1 MQKVIRYRFGG
12 YLGNRMFEAML
23 AHSIAERIPGLAVT
37 GDALPE
43 WGLAPPKLALPARHV
58 KLGGH
63 RVDVAHLGYLLR
75 EGIIDGIESMALGF
89 RMDLL
94 PARATAERL
103 FPAGLAEG
111 VDLGAETLVISI
123 RAAEI
128 LGPRHASYRPLPI
141 AFYAR
146 LVAETGL
153 RPAFV
158 GQIADDPYSQA
169 LRARFPGAVFLP
181 SQGAM
186 ADFATLR
193 RARHLCVSISSFAW
207 LAAWLSEAQSIHLPV
222 AGMYHPQHRKEID
235 LLPVADPRYRFHLF
249 PSDPWGGT
257 EAELQAAMTGPDSGR
272 AMPREEAVR
281 LAHGMVVQ
289 EAQTAAEPA

>member
-43 WGLAPPKLALPARHV
+43 WGLRPPKLALPVRHV

-63 RVDVAHLGYLLR
+63 RVDIAHLSYLLR

-94 PARATAERL
+94 PPRATAERL
-103 FPAGLAEG
+103 FPRQP
-111 VDLGAETLVISI
+111 DLGTDFGPDRLVISI

-141 AFYAR
+141 AFYGR

-153 RPAFV
+153 APVFV
-158 GQIADDPYSQA
+158 GQIGDDAYSAA
-169 LRARFPGAVFLP
+169 LRARFPEATFLP

-207 LAAWLSEAQSIHLPV
+207 LAAWLSEAETIHLPV
-222 AGMYHPQHRKEID
+222 AGMYHPLHRKEID

-249 PSDPWGGT
+249 RPDPWGGT
-257 EAELQAAMTGPDSGR
+257 EAELQAAMTGADSGR
-272 AMPREEAVR
+272 AMPREEAVK
-281 LAHGMVVQ
+281 LAHGMVV
-289 EAQTAAEPA
+289 TEPAS

>member
-23 AHSIAERIPGLAVT
+23 AHSIAERIPGLLVS
-37 GDALPE
+37 GDPLPE
-43 WGLAPPKLALPARHV
+43 WNLAPPALPLPARHV

-63 RVDVAHLGYLLR
+63 RVDIPHLAYLLR

-94 PARATAERL
+94 PPRATAERL
-103 FPAGLAEG
+103 FPAGLAQG
-111 VDLGAETLVISI
+111 VAFGPDTLVISI

-128 LGPRHASYRPLPI
+128 LGPRHPAYRPLPI
-141 AFYAR
+141 ALYAR
-146 LVAETGL
+146 LLAETGL

-158 GQIADDPYSQA
+158 GQIGDDPYSAA
-169 LRARFPGAVFLP
+169 LRARFPRAEFLP

-193 RARHLCVSISSFAW
+193 AARHLCLSLSSFAW
-207 LAAWLSEAQSIHLPV
+207 LAAWLSEAETIHLPV
-222 AGMYHPQHRKEID
+222 AGLYHPKLREDID

-249 PSDPWGGT
+249 RPDPWRGT
-257 EAELQAAMTGPDSGR
+257 PEELEAAIAGHDSGR
-272 AMPREEAVR
+272 EMPRDEAVR
-281 LAHGMVVQ
+281 LAHGMVVLGG
-289 EAQTAAEPA
+289 

>member
-23 AHSIAERIPGLAVT
+23 AHAIAERIPGLAVS

-43 WGLAPPKLALPARHV
+43 WNLAPPDLPLPARHV
-58 KLGGH
+58 KLAGH
-63 RVDVAHLGYLLR
+63 RIDIPHLAYLLR
-75 EGIIDGIESMALGF
+75 EGIVDGIESTALGF

-94 PARATAERL
+94 PPRTTAERL
-103 FPAGLAEG
+103 FPAGLAQG
-111 VDLGAETLVISI
+111 VAFGADTLVISI

-128 LGPRHASYRPLPI
+128 LGPRHPSYRPLPI

-146 LVAETGL
+146 LIEETGL

-158 GQIADDPYSQA
+158 GQIGDDPYSDA
-169 LRARFPGAVFLP
+169 LRARFPRAEFLP

-193 RARHLCVSISSFAW
+193 SARHLCLSLSSFAW
-207 LAAWLSEAQSIHLPV
+207 LAGWLSQAETIHLPV
-222 AGMYHPQHRKEID
+222 AGLYHPKLRSDID

-249 PSDPWGGT
+249 PPVPWGGT
-257 EAELQAAMTGPDSGR
+257 PAELEAAIAGPEHGR
-272 AMPREEAVR
+272 ALPLPEAVR
-281 LAHGMVVQ
+281 LAHGTVVLGG
-289 EAQTAAEPA
+289 

>member
-23 AHSIAERIPGLAVT
+23 AHSIAERIPGLVVT

-43 WGLAPPKLALPARHV
+43 WGLAPPPIALPARHV

-63 RVDVAHLGYLLR
+63 RVDIAHLSYLLR
-75 EGIIDGIESMALGF
+75 EDIIDGIESMALGF
-89 RMDLL
+89 RMELL
-94 PARATAERL
+94 PPRATAERL
-103 FPAGLAEG
+103 FPQRP
-111 VDLGAETLVISI
+111 DLGMAFGAETLVISI

-128 LGPRHASYRPLPI
+128 LGPRHPSYRPLPI

-146 LVAETGL
+146 LVETTGL
-153 RPAFV
+153 APAFV
-158 GQIADDPYSQA
+158 GQIGDDAYSAA
-169 LRARFPGAVFLP
+169 LRARFPHAVFLP

-207 LAAWLSEAQSIHLPV
+207 LAAWLSEAETVHLPV

-249 PSDPWGGT
+249 RPDPWGGT
-257 EAELQAAMTGPDSGR
+257 EAELQAAIAGPDPGR
-272 AMPREEAVR
+272 ALPREEALR
-281 LAHGMVVQ
+281 LAHGMVVT
-289 EAQTAAEPA
+289 EAEKPG